1 MLPSNNGRNAI
12 RCQFACLSYTPI
24 INYELVLTIIIIVG
38 KIKWSD
44 SINGGG
50 GGGVIRVKCK

>member
-50 GGGVIRVKCK
+50 GGGGSLG

>member
-1 MLPSNNGRNAI
+1 MTQVRLEPATLRSRVK
-12 RCQFACLSYTPI
+12 RSTTEPLRSH
-24 INYELVLTIIIIVG
+24 ELVLTIIIIVG

-50 GGGVIRVKCK
+50 GALG